1 MAGVRVRVIA
11 TSGSVLAM
19 SLHEP
24 QTRARA
30 DALHLVTARSL
41 PLAELV
47 RVFNLGFSDYLVP
60 MQMDEA
66 ALADH
71 IAHNDIDPECSR
83 VAVDV
88 EPVGFALAARR
99 GNEAWIGGMGTSPPY
114 RRIGLGART
123 LRAAIAALAA
133 AGVDTVWLEVLE
145 GNVAAIALYEG
156 LGFRQVRHLEI
167 WSLAPGVVR
176 DAIDRVEQRGL
187 DVDAAHAWIAAHR
200 SSREPWQRADASIV
214 RMRERGVPL
223 TGLAVQRSGAIAG
236 AAICASDGVTVRVL
250 QIAAVDRAAARDVV
264 IAAAGELTLR
274 LANVPGDDLFS
285 GVLRRL
291 GAGLTAVQ
299 HEMRLHVGESA
310 G

>member
-1 MAGVRVRVIA
+1 MSVRARPIA
-11 TSGSVLAM
+11 TTGSVLAM
-19 SLHEP
+19 SLRGP

-30 DALHLVTARSL
+30 DALHLVRARSL

-71 IAHNDIDPECSR
+71 IANNDIDLECSR

-99 GNEAWIGGMGTSPPY
+99 GTEAWIGGMGTSPPY

-123 LRAAIAALAA
+123 LRGAIDALGA
-133 AGVDTVWLEVLE
+133 AGVHTVWLEVLD
-145 GNVAAIALYEG
+145 GNAPAIALYER
-156 LGFRQVRHLEI
+156 LGFQRVRHLEI
-167 WSLAPGVVR
+167 WSLAPDPER
-176 DAIDRVEQRGL
+176 DEVEHRGL

-214 RMRERGVPL
+214 RMRERGAPL
-223 TGLAVQRSGAIAG
+223 TGLAVQRSGAISG

-250 QIAAVDRAAARDVV
+250 QIAAVDRAAARDLVT
-264 IAAAGELTLR
+264 AAAGELTLR
-274 LANVPGDDLFS
+274 LANVPSDDLFA

-291 GAGLTAVQ
+291 GAGLTVAQ
-299 HEMRLHVGESA
+299 HEMRLQVGERA
-310 G
+310 GGA

>member
-1 MAGVRVRVIA
+1 VIA

-41 PLAELV
+41 PLADLV
-47 RVFNLGFSDYLVP
+47 RVFNLGFSDYLLP

-71 IAHNDIDPECSR
+71 IASNDIDLECSR

-99 GNEAWIGGMGTSPPY
+99 GTEAWIGGMGTSPPY

-123 LRAAIAALAA
+123 LRAAIAAVAT
-133 AGVDTVWLEVLE
+133 AGVGTVWLEVLE
-145 GNVAAIALYEG
+145 GNVAAIALYER
-156 LGFRQVRHLEI
+156 LGFRRVRHLEI
-167 WSLAPGVVR
+167 WSLAPGAGR
-176 DAIDRVEQRGL
+176 DPIDRVEHRGL

-200 SSREPWQRADASIV
+200 SGREPWQRADASIV
-214 RMRERGVPL
+214 RMRERGIPL
-223 TGLAVQRSGAIAG
+223 TGLAVQRSGGIAG

-250 QIAAVDRAAARDVV
+250 QIAAVDGAAARDLV

-291 GAGLTAVQ
+291 GAGLTVAQ
-299 HEMRLHVGESA
+299 HEMRLHVGE
-310 G
+310 GGG